1 MKHTLTFDGTEISFE
16 APEADAQAITRVI
29 TDLIEKEGFINIDAD
44 DVKSVVEEAENVFA
58 GEGTGS
64 GKNRCSDAALE
75 AVKGIKGA
83 KKILLAI
90 TTGPEITLAEMTEA
104 AIAIEEASEPDAA
117 VIWGHVIDEAMG
129 DDVKVS
135 IVAAK

>member
-16 APEADAQAITRVI
+16 AYEADAPTITKVI

-44 DVKSVVEEAENVFA
+44 DVKSVVDGADRVFA
-58 GEGTGS
+58 GEGIGS
-64 GKNRCSDAALE
+64 GENRCADAALE

-83 KKILLAI
+83 TRLLLAI
-90 TTGPEITLAEMTEA
+90 TTGPEITLGEMTEA
-104 AIAIEEASEPDAA
+104 AIAIEESSEPGAS

-129 DDVKVS
+129 DDVRVS